1 MKTALRKKLLLIAIV
16 LILIASLFMTA
27 CGKDSTGGNN
37 GISSTEFKV
46 GYDDQPFYLSRSTM
60 TVTDGNGNYMFYA
73 GVLYY
78 YDNASDKTVIVCN
91 KPDCEHINN
100 VDDSECN
107 AFFPESKFYIY
118 NGIAF
123 YDNSIYLLGQSGD
136 GNKTSVS
143 LYKVSKDGV
152 QREEVCKLFSTSDIN
167 MVGFF
172 TVHRGYAFWSLFP
185 EGSAQLYS
193 MKLDD
198 PGNINT
204 VYEGEGLAPDIL
216 AIAGSGDYMYFKY
229 RDATDKTYEKF
240 DCTLYRT
247 KLGSGSVEELTK
259 CGDGFTVMGNT
270 AFYISENKYLCAFDL
285 NTREESKIYKL
296 TNEEKLIVSDGKY
309 IYLSNWDNAENE
321 KDYKIVVLSP
331 SGDVVDTIN
340 TPDCNFFIGGD
351 FRNLFI
357 TTNGWKIDVLDK
369 ASLGTGNHNWD
380 IFFRVEDDG
389 TVILN

>member
-1 MKTALRKKLLLIAIV
+1 MRKKLLLNV
-16 LILIASLFMTA
+16 LILILTASLFMTA
-27 CGKDSTGGNN
+27 CGNDSTDNN
-37 GISSTEFKV
+37 NEISSTEFKV

-60 TVTDGNGNYMFYA
+60 TVTDGNGNYMFY
-73 GVLYY
+73 GDTLYY
-78 YDNASDKTVIVCN
+78 YDNASDKAVIVCN

-107 AFFPESKFYIY
+107 AFFPMAKFFPDK
-118 NGIAF
+118 GIAY
-123 YDNSIYLLGQSGD
+123 YDDSIYLLGQSSD
-136 GNKTSVS
+136 GNKTSIS

-167 MVGFF
+167 TVGFF

-185 EGSAQLYS
+185 EGSTQLYS

-216 AIAGSGDYMYFKY
+216 SIAGSGDHMYFKY
-229 RDATDKTYEKF
+229 NDATDESYEKF
-240 DCTLYRT
+240 ENTLYRT

-259 CGDGFTVMGNT
+259 CGDGFTVMDNT
-270 AFYISENKYLCAFDL
+270 AFYILENKYLCAFDL
-285 NTREESKIYKL
+285 NTREESKIYEL
-296 TNEEKLIVSDGKY
+296 TNKEKLIVSDGKY
-309 IYLSNWDNAENE
+309 IYLSNWDNADNE

-331 SGDVVDTIN
+331 SGDVVDTIS
-340 TPDCNFFIGGD
+340 TPECDFFMGGDCN
-351 FRNLFI
+351 NLFI
-357 TTNGWKIDVLDK
+357 ESKGRGTDVLDK
-369 ASLGTGNHNWD
+369 ALIGTGNHNWNT
-380 IFFRVEDDG
+380 FFRVEDDG